1 MKKGSP
7 MFQVPSST
15 TFNALGEM
23 LACNALIVGGS
34 LFVALATLA

>member
-1 MKKGSP
+1 

-23 LACNALIVGGS
+23 LACIALIVGG
-34 LFVALATLA
+34 LFVALSTLA